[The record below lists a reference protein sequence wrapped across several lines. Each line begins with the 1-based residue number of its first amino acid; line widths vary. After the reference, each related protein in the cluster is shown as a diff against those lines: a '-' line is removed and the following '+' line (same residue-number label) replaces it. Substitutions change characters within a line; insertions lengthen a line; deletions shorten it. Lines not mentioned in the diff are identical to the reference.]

1 MQYCFCP
8 QCQSDQP
15 PPDASQT
22 QIPFARR
29 FEAEGIICLRCLH
42 HDFDSDVGG
51 YEQSMSYKCPCC
63 DNYMWYA
70 EEGFDLSDLIGK
82 NLWCDICET
91 TIEKIGDKIKLI
103 KGLDDQRTLD
113 MQDKV
118 KNDAVFHYRDSVIDS
133 IRAEDDNNSSFGEVW
148 EEELYNWIS
157 SNYFE
162 GETSN
167 SSK

>member
-1 MQYCFCP
+1 MEYCFCP

-22 QIPFARR
+22 QIPFARQTQ
-29 FEAEGIICLRCLH
+29 EGIICLRCMH
-42 HDFDSDVGG
+42 QERSDSDITVYHQFTA
-51 YEQSMSYKCPCC
+51 YECPCC
-63 DNYMWYA
+63 DSYMWSNEA
-70 EEGFDLSDLIGK
+70 EDTPSQISLF
-82 NLWCDICET
+82 CDICGT
-91 TIEKIGDKIKLI
+91 TVAQKHDKIKLI
-103 KGLDDQRTLD
+103 KGYDDLSVAD
-113 MQDKV
+113 MQDKA
-118 KNDAVFHYRDSVIDS
+118 KNAAVFHYRDSVIDR
-133 IRAEDDNNSSFGEVW
+133 IRAEEDNNSSFGEVW

>member
-1 MQYCFCP
+1 MEYCFCP

-29 FEAEGIICLRCLH
+29 FPSEGIFCLRCLFR
-42 HDFDSDVGG
+42 DGFIDD

-63 DNYMWYA
+63 DSYMWYA
-70 EEGFDLSDLIGK
+70 GESGESLPDLID
-82 NLWCDICET
+82 LWCDICGT
-91 TIEKIGDKIKLI
+91 TIEKTGDKIRLI
-103 KGLDDQRTLD
+103 KGHDDQKTLD

-118 KNDAVFHYRDSVIDS
+118 KNDAVFHYRDSVIDRL
-133 IRAEDDNNSSFGEVW
+133 RAEDDNNSSFGEAW

-167 SSK
+167 SSKQW